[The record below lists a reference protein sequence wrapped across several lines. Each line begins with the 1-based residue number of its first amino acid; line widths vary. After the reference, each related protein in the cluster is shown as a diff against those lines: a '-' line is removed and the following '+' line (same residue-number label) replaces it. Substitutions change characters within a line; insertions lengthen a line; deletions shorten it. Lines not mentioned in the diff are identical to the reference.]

1 MPKLWDETIEA
12 HRRQVRDV
20 IMEAAATLA
29 TERGP
34 LNVTMSDVAQQ
45 AGIGR
50 PTLYRYFSSI
60 EEILQAWHDQ
70 QIARH
75 LDLLAGI
82 ADRAEPAAA
91 RLEAVLD
98 TYAEIQRQRTDHD
111 AQPHGD
117 ELGALLHHDDT
128 DLAPAEKQLHDLLQN
143 VIEHAVQEGHVRS
156 DVAPTELASYCLHAL
171 NAASTAASKAGADRL
186 VRLILDGLRP

>member
-1 MPKLWDETIEA
+1 MPKLWDDTIET

-29 TERGP
+29 AEHGP
-34 LNVTMSDVAQQ
+34 LNVTMSDIARE

-82 ADRAEPAAA
+82 ADRDEPAAA
-91 RLEAVLD
+91 RLESVLD
-98 TYAEIQRQRTDHD
+98 TYAEIQRQRSDHG
-111 AQPHGD
+111 AQPHGE
-117 ELGALLHHDDT
+117 ELGALLHHDT
-128 DLAPAEKQLHDLLQN
+128 DLAPAEKQLHDLLQA
-143 VIEHAVQEGHVRS
+143 VVEDAVQDGHVRS
-156 DVAPTELASYCLHAL
+156 DVAPTELTTFCLHAL
-171 NAASTAASKAGADRL
+171 SAASTAASKAATNRL
-186 VRLILDGLRP
+186 VGLILDGLRP